1 MDAPDLGPYA
11 FIRAEKIRTKRQL
24 LAAMKHNDRTAPDG
38 LEHTDPSRPPELVAG
53 HPDAVEAWEAAMASK
68 GLDPTKPRKG
78 AVVAVEWLATA
89 SPEWWATA
97 SAEQRAA
104 WTADTLAF
112 VADEMAGPV
121 RPGEAPEAR
130 AERGRGLIL
139 AAHYHDDE
147 TTPHLHILAVPLVEK
162 ERAARGK
169 PRKRDAG
176 KPRPPSA
183 PTWDLAAKSILGG
196 PRDRMSE
203 LQTDYAAAVAHH
215 GLKRGI
221 PKKETGAFNQRP
233 SHYRA
238 EQAHLTAAIAQERD
252 AAAKDRAIAAGDRK
266 DAEGDRMA
274 SLADRSKA
282 ADILAKADETGA
294 RRRNNI
300 VANAQDEAKAIIA
313 AAMADAAAIKQAA
326 AQALAKAQAFAQTLR
341 ADAKRLSI
349 AISFYPYEDDPHT
362 PEARAAVDDRE
373 RRLRQ
378 EEQDQKKRNAAT
390 SAPAL
395 SAFDRLKLRGRG
407 DRGRGD

>member
-1 MDAPDLGPYA
+1 MDAADLGPFA
-11 FIRAEKIRTKRQL
+11 FIRAEKLRTRRQL
-24 LAAMKHNDRTAPDG
+24 LAAMKHNDRTAESG

-68 GLDPTKPRKG
+68 GLDPTKPRTG
-78 AVVAVEWLATA
+78 AVVAVEWVATA

-162 ERAARGK
+162 ERAARGR

-221 PKKETGAFNQRP
+221 PKKETGAFNKRP

-238 EQAHLTAAIAQERD
+238 EQAHLTDALRVDRHAAAVAKTD
-252 AAAKDRAIAAGDRK
+252 AALIRAASVDGMNDTIAKTHRK
-266 DAEGDRMA
+266 A
-274 SLADRSKA
+274 
-282 ADILAKADETGA
+282 TG
-294 RRRNNI
+294 
-300 VANAQDEAKAIIA
+300 II
-313 AAMADAAAIKQAA
+313 
-326 AQALAKAQAFAQTLR
+326 
-341 ADAKRLSI
+341 ADAKSQAGAIIDAATRQGVRVVGWAKRVGEAVKADARRLGL
-349 AISFYPYEDDPHT
+349 AVSFPSYENDP
-362 PEARAAVDDRE
+362 ESADARAAVEAKARQMEAEKEAQRRAREARAREPQERTRGRDRE
-373 RRLRQ
+373 R
-378 EEQDQKKRNAAT
+378 
-390 SAPAL
+390 
-395 SAFDRLKLRGRG
+395 
-407 DRGRGD
+407 